1 MQFLKLGMTAIASGV
16 LATMAMAS
24 APALA
29 QPKPPPLSKQVAQPL
44 GEAQKAAQAKD
55 WATAKV
61 KLDAATA
68 QAKTPTD
75 KVAVDKVRVY
85 VQSES
90 KDHAGLAA
98 SLESL
103 LASNLLT
110 PEETKQYRGVLAKA
124 YGDAGDTAKSLA
136 AFRTYIGA
144 YGGTTEQYIALSA
157 DAVKSKDYTNALADA
172 KKAIEISKAAGQKA
186 PDTAYLLQMRV
197 YKDQNDMANYYAVEE
212 ALVLEYPKV
221 DYWKEL
227 IGFRVQDS
235 PNYGGPVRLDLFR
248 AMQAAGVPLTADEK
262 RRAVDEAMKRAL
274 PAEALALLEPA
285 IAAGELGST
294 EDDKD
299 NLKKAKAQIGTDKA
313 NLDKEAADALKKGNG
328 IALANIGEAMMTH
341 GDYPKAIELIKAGLD
356 KGISN
361 AAEADI
367 ARLHLGIS
375 QFRGGDKAAAQATW
389 ATVKAD
395 NGAGALAQN
404 WILISKLNS

>member
-16 LATMAMAS
+16 LATLAIS
-24 APALA
+24 TPALA
-29 QPKPPPLSKQVAQPL
+29 QPKPPQLTKSVAGPLN
-44 GEAQKAAQAKD
+44 EAQKASVAKD
-55 WATAKV
+55 WATAKT
-61 KLDAATA
+61 KLDAAA
-68 QAKTPTD
+68 SQAKTPQD
-75 KVAVDKVRVY
+75 KVAIDKVRVY
-85 VQSES
+85 MQSET

-98 SLESL
+98 TLESL
-103 LASNLLT
+103 LASGLIT

-124 YGDAGDTAKSLA
+124 YGDAGDQPKSIA
-136 AFRTYIGA
+136 AFRTYLNA
-144 YGGTTEQYIALSA
+144 YGGNQEQYIALSA
-157 DAVKSKDYTNALADA
+157 DAVKSKDYANALADA
-172 KKAIEISKAAGQKA
+172 KKAIEVATAAGQT
-186 PDTAYLLQMRV
+186 PTDTAYLLQMRV
-197 YKDQNDMANYYAVEE
+197 HKDQNDMAKYYAVEE
-212 ALVLEYPKV
+212 ELVLVHPKV

-248 AMQAAGVPLTADEK
+248 AMQAAGVPLTVDEK
-262 RRAVDEAMKRAL
+262 RRAVDEAMKRGL

-285 IAAGELGST
+285 IAAGELGSNP
-294 EDDKD
+294 DDQD

-328 IALANIGEAMMTH
+328 IALVNIGEAMMTH
-341 GDYPKAIELIKAGLD
+341 GDYPKAIELIKTGLD

-375 QFRGGDKAAAQATW
+375 QLRGGDKAAAQATW

-404 WILISKLNS
+404 WILISKLNK